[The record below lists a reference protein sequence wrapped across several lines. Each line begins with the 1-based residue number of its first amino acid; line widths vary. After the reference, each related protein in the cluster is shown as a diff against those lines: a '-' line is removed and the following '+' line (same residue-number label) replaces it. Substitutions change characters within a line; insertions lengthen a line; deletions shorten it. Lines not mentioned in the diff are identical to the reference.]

1 MARTAELV
9 PETEWATR
17 LEEVREKTHPKTFT
31 AFVNRVNTERL
42 TDDKFPVP
50 TARTWHTNR
59 EPSPAYLKAVAVAFT
74 VSADWLLTG
83 AGEMV
88 QKGVAY
94 DVRPHTEVDPEPLWS
109 KHLGALVERGHMWAF
124 EKGAPG
130 HPCVFEFC
138 TSYLKSHGEELTL
151 ERVLEVTDE
160 FFAMLREGFSPPAG
174 ERARLISG
182 LYSALATAWL
192 QIKDD

>member
-1 MARTAELV
+1 MAKTAELV
-9 PETEWATR
+9 PETEWAIR
-17 LEEVREKTHPKTFT
+17 LEEVRKRMNPRTFT
-31 AFVNRVNTERL
+31 AFVKRVRR
-42 TDDKFPVP
+42 TDDEFPVP

-59 EPSPAYLKAVAVAFT
+59 EPSLTYLKAVADAFGF
-74 VSADWLLTG
+74 SDIWLMTG
-83 AGEMV
+83 AGEPV

-130 HPCVFEFC
+130 HPCIFEFC
-138 TSYLKSHGEELTL
+138 TNYLKSHGEELTP

-160 FFAMLREGFSPPAG
+160 FFVMLREGFSPPAG
-174 ERARLISG
+174 DRAWLISG